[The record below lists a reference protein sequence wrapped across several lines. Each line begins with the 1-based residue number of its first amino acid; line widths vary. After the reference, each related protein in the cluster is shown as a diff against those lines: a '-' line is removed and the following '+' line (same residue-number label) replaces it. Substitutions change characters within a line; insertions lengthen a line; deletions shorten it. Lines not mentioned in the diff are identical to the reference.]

1 MASEAKSYA
10 DLLRRSDIQSSIEKC
25 YTILACGVFQTK
37 NVSNGM
43 FEAAVV
49 LLLINLSDL
58 LAKAHID
65 GCRVDF
71 TDHVKVTGTIKDV
84 TDLIRECRN
93 AACHTGSGEH
103 KFHDVGKFKFVLV
116 LGEDPSAMSTNG
128 NVLGCDFK
136 DDAAIFYGSKRVYLR
151 RHLHNALV
159 EVTKIYPAQ

>member
-1 MASEAKSYA
+1 MAIEAKSYA
-10 DLLRRSDIQSSIEKC
+10 DLLRASDIQSSIKKC
-25 YTILACGVFQTK
+25 YKMLTCGVFRTE
-37 NVSNGM
+37 NVSSGM

-58 LAKAHID
+58 LGKAHKD
-65 GCRVDF
+65 GRRVDF
-71 TDHVKVTGTIKDV
+71 TDHVEVTEKIKDV

-103 KFHDVGKFKFVLV
+103 KFDDVGKFTFVLV
-116 LGEDPSAMSTNG
+116 LGEDPRAMNIHG